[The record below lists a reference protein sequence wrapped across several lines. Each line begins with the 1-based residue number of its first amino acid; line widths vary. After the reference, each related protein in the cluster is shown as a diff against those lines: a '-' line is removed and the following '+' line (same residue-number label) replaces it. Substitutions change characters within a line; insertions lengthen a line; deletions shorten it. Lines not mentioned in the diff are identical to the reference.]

1 MHMFPVVASLANVSF
16 ADILDILI
24 IAVGLYSVFL
34 LFQKTK
40 TYLILFGS
48 TIFVTLYLAARY
60 FNLVLTLQI
69 MQYFA
74 GVSIVVFSI
83 IFQREIRQ
91 YFELLGL
98 FGTRQIPHAPLLA
111 RSPATAEIIQSCI
124 KMAKTRTGALLVLKG
139 RDSLVHLLEGGVE
152 VDGLISEELILSIFD
167 PHSDGHD
174 GALVIQNNRLAFLG
188 THLPLSNNFK
198 EIGRHGTRHAAGLG
212 LSENCDALSI
222 VISEE
227 KGSITLYKN
236 GRAKTLE
243 EYDDLEKELNRFI
256 KETYQEASS
265 KTFFQSIL
273 SNWGLKVGALS
284 LSTLLWF
291 FIVYR
296 GGIVQ
301 KTFLVSVAF
310 TLPPNDLLV
319 QSYQPKSVEVTL
331 SGRSESSFAN
341 VASDSI
347 KLNIQSNNLHDGVN
361 QINLGP
367 SLFKVPKNLE
377 LSGLNPSSI
386 LLTANRYQLHTLPL
400 AVKTKGVLLPGYTIK
415 KTIITPET
423 IDVLIPGGEKIPKE
437 IFLDTIDISGQKE
450 SLVVARQPLL
460 PVNLKQKDNPSIS
473 VALTIEK

>member
-1 MHMFPVVASLANVSF
+1 MFPAFVNVGF
-16 ADILDILI
+16 ADILDIFI
-24 IAVGLYSVFL
+24 ITVGLYSIFL

-40 TYLILFGS
+40 TYLILLGS
-48 TIFVTLYLAARY
+48 AIFVILYLTARY
-60 FNLVLTLQI
+60 FNLILTLQI

-111 RSPATAEIIQSCI
+111 RSPTTAEIIQSCI
-124 KMAKTRTGALLVLKG
+124 KMSKTHTGAILVLKG
-139 RDSLVHLLEGGVE
+139 RDSLEHLLEGGVE

-227 KGSITLYKN
+227 KGSITLYRN
-236 GRAKTLE
+236 GRAKTLD
-243 EYDDLEKELNRFI
+243 EYDDLEKELNKFI
-256 KETYQEASS
+256 KETYQEARS
-265 KTFFQSIL
+265 KTFFQSVL
-273 SNWGLKVGALS
+273 SNWGLKVAALALS
-284 LSTLLWF
+284 STLWF
-291 FIVYR
+291 FIVFR
-296 GGIVQ
+296 GGIIQ
-301 KTFLVSVAF
+301 KTFLVPVAF
-310 TLPPNDLLV
+310 TLPPDDLLV

-341 VASDSI
+341 IASDSI
-347 KLNIQSNNLHDGVN
+347 KLNIQSSNLRDGVN
-361 QINLGP
+361 QINLNP
-367 SLFKVPKNLE
+367 NLFKLPKNLE
-377 LSGLNPSSI
+377 LVGLSPNSI
-386 LLTANRYQLHTLPL
+386 LLTTNRYQLHTLPL
-400 AVKTKGVLLPGYTIK
+400 AVKTKGTPSPGFSIK

-423 IDVLIPGGEKIPKE
+423 INVLIPGGEKIPKE
-437 IFLDTIDISGQKE
+437 IYLETIDVTGQKE
-450 SLVVARQPLL
+450 SLVIAGKPLL